1 MTCSHP
7 CCCLQRNA
15 PFLMQDDKPVVID
28 TSYELNDA
36 NQSLIIKMVKPEHGG
51 MYSCLVRNELGE
63 DTAEGP
69 VTITGKNKDVTV
81 NIMSHFNM

>member
-1 MTCSHP
+1 MS
-7 CCCLQRNA
+7 
-15 PFLMQDDKPVVID
+15 PFLMQDGKPVVID
-28 TSYELNDA
+28 ASYELSDA

-81 NIMSHFNM
+81 NIIFHFNM

>member
-1 MTCSHP
+1 MS
-7 CCCLQRNA
+7 

-28 TSYELNDA
+28 TSYDLSDA

-69 VTITGKNKDVTV
+69 VTIIGKKKYVTV
-81 NIMSHFNM
+81 NIISHFNM